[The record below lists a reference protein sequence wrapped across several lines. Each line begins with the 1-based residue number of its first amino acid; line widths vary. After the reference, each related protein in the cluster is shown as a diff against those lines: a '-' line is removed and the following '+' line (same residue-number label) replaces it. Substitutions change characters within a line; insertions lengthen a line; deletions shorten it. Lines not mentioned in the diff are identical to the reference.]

1 MDMEILSISFI
12 QACLKVYRAN
22 RHIEEVERNLV
33 WYAEQDFCAL
43 IRESD
48 AQGRHVFSVQ
58 TEPVPANLVLAL
70 GDAFHCFS
78 AALDY
83 IMTGI
88 MRAETGGAK
97 RISFPSHDT
106 RDALEKSFQP
116 PAKPGAE
123 TPSNRRIVEAVPSL
137 ADFLLNTIQPYRGG
151 KFSLWEIRKADN
163 IDKHNLVLPTLALG
177 TLNGISLVDEMKRVS
192 VGLTAHVP
200 AGQTSKTITFPAA
213 NNIEVKKKGDPT
225 LCVTFPDDAE
235 VFAGDPILPTL
246 TQCSQLISE
255 SIELIAAHLSVPK
268 SALEFLRAEGP

>member
-1 MDMEILSISFI
+1 MDMDILSFAFT
-12 QACLKVYRAN
+12 QASLKVYRAN
-22 RHIEEVERNLV
+22 RHIKEVEQNIV
-33 WYAEQDFCAL
+33 EYAKQDFCSL
-43 IRESD
+43 LRKGD
-48 AQGRHVFSVQ
+48 AQGGEVFSVK
-58 TEPVPANLVLAL
+58 TDPTPANLVLAL

-88 MRAETGGAK
+88 MRAETGSAK

-123 TPSNRRIVEAVPSL
+123 MPNNRRIVEVVPSL
-137 ADFLLNTIQPYRGG
+137 ADFLLNTIKPYRGG
-151 KFSLWEIRKADN
+151 DFSLWEIRKADN
-163 IDKHNLVLPTLALG
+163 IDKHNLILPTLALG
-177 TLNGISLVDEMKRVS
+177 TLNGIYLVDEVNHIHFA
-192 VGLTAHVP
+192 VTAHVP
-200 AGQTSKTITFPAA
+200 AGHTGTIGVLPGV
-213 NNIEVKKKGDPT
+213 NNIEIKKQGDPT
-225 LCVTFPDDAE
+225 LCITFPDDAE

-268 SALEFLRAEGP
+268 AALEFLRAKEP